1 MKMELKNE
9 TDYIELQK
17 AKNNAELDN
26 YIDKLVLMLYIL
38 LIKYFEF
45 E

>member
-17 AKNNAELDN
+17 AKNSAEIEN

>member
-1 MKMELKNE
+1 MELKNE

-17 AKNNAELDN
+17 AKNSAEIEN

>member
-1 MKMELKNE
+1 MELKNE

>member
-1 MKMELKNE
+1 MELKNE
-9 TDYIELQK
+9 TDYIDLQK
-17 AKNNAELDN
+17 AKNNAELEN

-38 LIKYFEF
+38 FIKYFEF

>member
-1 MKMELKNE
+1 MELKNE

-38 LIKYFEF
+38 FKNYFALEWL
-45 E
+45 

>member
-1 MKMELKNE
+1 MELKNE

-17 AKNNAELDN
+17 AKNSAELDN